1 MFTDSRRNDR
11 SYRRVSVALGVT
23 LAVVLASCDS
33 SPNPP
38 NAPSGPTAIVLVTI
52 NAPESLAPG
61 QSVQLRATAV
71 RSDRSTEI
79 VTAEWSSSDPAVIQ
93 VDATGLATAIARGEA
108 TVRATVEGRTGDVRL
123 LSLPSGT
130 FKLAGRVL
138 EEGRPVEG
146 VSLTVSEGVGQG
158 LTARS
163 DSSGTFALYGV
174 AGRVRIQARKDQ
186 YRETVREVTVTSN
199 TTDSFEIAVSR
210 QFRNVAGTYAL
221 TLTAAPCSGGRWALG
236 SFPDAAKTRR
246 YTANI
251 VQDGPQLSVKL
262 EGGHFLLNG
271 RGGDSFFGLLDGD
284 SVSFAIGRDANT
296 FYPYW
301 FYYYNEF
308 SVIERLNDTSSL
320 VIIGDVTAKVTT
332 TEIAGPLSGI
342 LIIGAGTELPLRG
355 LTALCSSI
363 SHGFVMRRQ

>member
-1 MFTDSRRNDR
+1 M
-11 SYRRVSVALGVT
+11 
-23 LAVVLASCDS
+23 
-33 SPNPP
+33 
-38 NAPSGPTAIVLVTI
+38 
-52 NAPESLAPG
+52 
-61 QSVQLRATAV
+61 QLRATAV

-158 LTARS
+158 LTATS
-163 DSSGTFALYGV
+163 DTSGTFALYGV

-186 YRETVREVTVTSN
+186 YRETVREVTVNSN

-210 QFRNVAGTYAL
+210 QFRNMAGTYAL
-221 TLTAAPCSGGRWALG
+221 TLTAAPCSGGRWTLG
-236 SFPDAAKTRR
+236 PFPEAAKLRR

-251 VQDGPQLSVKL
+251 VQDGPELGVTL
-262 EGGHFLLNG
+262 GGATFLLNE
-271 RGGDSFFGLLDGD
+271 RGGNSFFGLID
-284 SVSFAIGRDANT
+284 SDDTVTFAIGSDVHS
-296 FYPYW
+296 FYAYF
-301 FYYYNEF
+301 FYYFDKF
-308 SVIERLNDTSSL
+308 SVVERFDDTSSL
-320 VIIGDVTAKVTT
+320 VIVGNITARTT
-332 TEIAGPLSGI
+332 PTEISGTLSGM
-342 LIIGAGTELPLRG
+342 LMTGEGAELPLRR
-355 LTALCSSI
+355 LTSICSSS